1 MRILHFYKTYY
12 PDTWGGIAQVIRQ
25 LSSGTSK
32 LGAVNQILTL
42 TTQGQGGELVVDGQR
57 VQRLPQ
63 DFEIASNSFSLRV
76 IPVLARLA
84 AQADV
89 VHYHFPW
96 PFMDLAHFMAR
107 VKTPSI
113 VTYHSDIV
121 RQKNLL
127 RLYRPLRDRFLH
139 SVDRIVATSPNYLA
153 SSEVLQRYPEK
164 TEMITYG
171 LDQAS
176 YPQATPENLQA
187 WRQRLAPRFFL
198 FVGVLRYYKGLHI
211 LLEALRGLDYP
222 VVIAGGGP
230 EEQALKQQAEAL
242 GLKNLIFVGVVS
254 EPDKAALL
262 QLCYA
267 FVFPS
272 HLRSEAFG
280 ISLLEAAMAGKPMI
294 TSEIGTGTSYVNQNQ
309 VTGWTVEP
317 NVDAWRQA
325 LQRCWSQPEAA
336 ARMGVAAHQ
345 RYRELFTAQKMAQSY
360 YSLYQR
366 VSQRAGPERS
376 KYISEKQCTSFLA
389 DPES

>member
-12 PDTWGGIAQVIRQ
+12 PDTWGGIEQVIRQ
-25 LSSGTSK
+25 LCSGTSQ
-32 LGAVNQILTL
+32 LGTVNQILTL
-42 TTQGQGGELVVDGQR
+42 TPQRQGGALAIDGQC

-63 DFEIASNSFSLRV
+63 DFEIASTGFSLRA
-76 IPVLARLA
+76 IPALARMA

-107 VKTPSI
+107 VKTPSV
-113 VTYHSDIV
+113 VTYHSDII
-121 RQKNLL
+121 RQKTLL

-139 SVDRIVATSPNYLA
+139 SVDKIVATSPNYLA

-187 WRQRLAPRFFL
+187 WRSRLAPRFFL

-230 EEQALKQQAEAL
+230 EQQALQQQAAAL
-242 GLKNLIFVGVVS
+242 GLKNLAFTGEVS
-254 EPDKAALL
+254 EQDKAALL

-294 TSEIGTGTSYVNQNQ
+294 SCEIGTGTSYVNLHGETGLC
-309 VTGWTVEP
+309 VTPT
-317 NVDAWRQA
+317 
-325 LQRCWSQPEAA
+325 PEAVRDA
-336 ARMGVAAHQ
+336 LTTLWQAPALASAMGQSASMRYHAVFSAQRM
-345 RYRELFTAQKMAQSY
+345 AQKYMTLY
-360 YSLYQR
+360 RSLQPSLVPAAGGDIPGAPR
-366 VSQRAGPERS
+366 VN
-376 KYISEKQCTSFLA
+376 
-389 DPES
+389 

>member
-12 PDTWGGIAQVIRQ
+12 PDTWGGIEQVIRQ
-25 LSSGTSK
+25 LCRATSQ
-32 LGAVNQILTL
+32 LGVVNQILTL
-42 TTQGQGGELVVDGQR
+42 TPHGQGGELRIDGQQ

-63 DFEIASNSFSLRV
+63 DFEIASNSFSMRA
-76 IPVLARLA
+76 IPALARMA

-96 PFMDLAHFMAR
+96 PFMDMAHFVAR

-113 VTYHSDIV
+113 VTYHSDII

-127 RLYRPLRDRFLH
+127 HVYRPLRDRFLR

-153 SSEVLQRYPEK
+153 TSEVLQSYPEK

-171 LDQAS
+171 LDQTS
-176 YPQATPENLQA
+176 YPQASEIELQA
-187 WRQRLAPRFFL
+187 WRLRLAPKFFL
-198 FVGVLRYYKGLHI
+198 FVGMLRYYKGLHI
-211 LLEALRGLDYP
+211 LLEAMCGLDYP
-222 VVIAGGGP
+222 LVIVGDGP
-230 EEQALKQQAEAL
+230 EEKKLKQQVYTL
-242 GLKNLIFVGVVS
+242 GLKNVIFTGAVN
-254 EPDKAALL
+254 EKDKAALL

-294 TSEIGTGTSYVNQNQ
+294 SCEIGSGTSYINQNQ

-317 NVDAWRQA
+317 TADAWKQV
-325 LQRCWSQPEAA
+325 LQHCWNQTDTA
-336 ARMGVAAHQ
+336 ARMGIAAQQ
-345 RYRELFTAQKMAQSY
+345 RYQNMFTAQKMARSY
-360 YSLYQR
+360 YALYQQVR
-366 VSQRAGPERS
+366 RMAVSDVPVGQDR
-376 KYISEKQCTSFLA
+376 
-389 DPES
+389 

>member
-12 PDTWGGIAQVIRQ
+12 PDTWGGIEQVIRQ
-25 LSSGTSK
+25 LCNGTSQ
-32 LGAVNQILTL
+32 LGAVNRILTL
-42 TTQGQGGELVVDGQR
+42 TAQRQGGELVVDGQS
-57 VQRLPQ
+57 VLRLPQ
-63 DFEIASNSFSLRV
+63 DFEIASTGFALRA

-84 AQADV
+84 AQVDV

-107 VKTPSI
+107 VKTPSV
-113 VTYHSDIV
+113 VTYHSDII

-139 SVDRIVATSPNYLA
+139 SVDKIVATSPNYLA
-153 SSEVLQRYPEK
+153 SSEVLQRYPDK

-176 YPQATPENLQA
+176 YPQAKPENLQA
-187 WRQRLAPRFFL
+187 WRSRLAPRFFL

-230 EEQALKQQAEAL
+230 EEQALKQLAGTL
-242 GLKNLIFVGVVS
+242 GLKNLIFTGVVS

-294 TSEIGTGTSYVNQNQ
+294 TCEIGTGISYVN
-309 VTGWTVEP
+309 VDGETGLCVAPTP
-317 NVDAWRQA
+317 QA
-325 LQRCWSQPEAA
+325 VRAALTRLWQAPSLASDMGQRAV
-336 ARMGVAAHQ
+336 ARYQAV
-345 RYRELFTAQKMAQSY
+345 FTAQHMAQKY
-360 YSLYQR
+360 MTLYSSLLGK
-366 VSQRAGPERS
+366 QRAFVPAGS
-376 KYISEKQCTSFLA
+376 ANLLKATEKN
-389 DPES
+389 

>member
-12 PDTWGGIAQVIRQ
+12 PDTWGGIEQVIRQ
-25 LSSGTSK
+25 VCSATSK

-42 TTQGQGGELVVDGQR
+42 TPQRRGGELLIDGQR
-57 VQRLPQ
+57 VLRLSQ
-63 DFEIASNSFSLRV
+63 DFEIASNSFSMRA
-76 IPVLARLA
+76 IPALARMA

-96 PFMDLAHFMAR
+96 PFMDLAHFVAR

-113 VTYHSDIV
+113 VTYHSDII

-127 RLYRPLRDRFLH
+127 RVYRPLRDRFLR

-153 SSEVLQRYPEK
+153 SSEALQNYHEK
-164 TEMITYG
+164 TEIITYG

-176 YPQATPENLQA
+176 YPQASETELQA
-187 WRQRLAPRFFL
+187 WRLRLAPRFFL

-222 VVIAGGGP
+222 VVIVGNGP
-230 EEQALKQQAEAL
+230 EEKKLKQQASAI
-242 GLKNLIFVGVVS
+242 GLKNIIFTGAVS
-254 EPDKAALL
+254 EQDKAALL

-280 ISLLEAAMAGKPMI
+280 ISLLEAAMAGKPLI
-294 TSEIGTGTSYVNQNQ
+294 SCEIGTGTSYVNIHDE
-309 VTGWTVEP
+309 TGLCVPPSAEAVRCALTTLW
-317 NVDAWRQA
+317 QA
-325 LQRCWSQPEAA
+325 PGLASAMGQRAV
-336 ARMGVAAHQ
+336 ARYHA
-345 RYRELFTAQKMAQSY
+345 LFSAENMAQKYMTLY
-360 YSLYQR
+360 RSLQ
-366 VSQRAGPERS
+366 VKPT
-376 KYISEKQCTSFLA
+376 KIDFEK
-389 DPES
+389 

>member
-12 PDTWGGIAQVIRQ
+12 PDTWGGIEQVIRQ
-25 LSSGTSK
+25 LCSGTSQ

-42 TTQGQGGELVVDGQR
+42 TPQRQGGPLVIDGQR
-57 VQRLPQ
+57 VLRLPQ
-63 DFEIASNSFSLRV
+63 DFEIASTSFSLRA
-76 IPVLARLA
+76 IPALARLA

-107 VKTPSI
+107 VKTPSV
-113 VTYHSDIV
+113 VTYHSDII
-121 RQKNLL
+121 RQKTLL

-139 SVDRIVATSPNYLA
+139 SVDKIVATSPNYLA

-176 YPQATPENLQA
+176 YPQATQDNLQA
-187 WRQRLAPRFFL
+187 WRQRLAPRYFL

-211 LLEALRGLDYP
+211 LLEALSGLDYP

-230 EEQALKQQAEAL
+230 EQQALKQQAAAL
-242 GLKNLIFVGVVS
+242 GLKNLIFTGEVS
-254 EPDKAALL
+254 EQDKAALL

-294 TSEIGTGTSYVNQNQ
+294 SCEIGTGTSYVN
-309 VTGWTVEP
+309 VHGETGLCVSPT
-317 NVDAWRQA
+317 
-325 LQRCWSQPEAA
+325 PEAVRGA
-336 ARMGVAAHQ
+336 LTTLWQAPGLASAMGQRAVMRYHAVFSAQRM
-345 RYRELFTAQKMAQSY
+345 AQKYMTLYRGLQS
-360 YSLYQR
+360 
-366 VSQRAGPERS
+366 
-376 KYISEKQCTSFLA
+376 KQLGHLA
-389 DPES
+389 ATGGNLPKATGQN